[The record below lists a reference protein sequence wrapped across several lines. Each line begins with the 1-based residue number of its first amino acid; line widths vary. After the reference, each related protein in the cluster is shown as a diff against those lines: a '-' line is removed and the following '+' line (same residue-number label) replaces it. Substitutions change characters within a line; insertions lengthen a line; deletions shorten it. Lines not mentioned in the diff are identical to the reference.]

1 MSTYSQA
8 DGPPCILMY
17 QRMLDIL
24 WSCVSVTLGQH
35 VPSFSPVPVV
45 LVPAP
50 PALRRLRGRLGA
62 GQRLALLQRRD
73 RPLPSR
79 QARRHP
85 EAGALFS

>member
-1 MSTYSQA
+1 MQSIYIFVDLA
-8 DGPPCILMY
+8 DKC
-17 QRMLDIL
+17 
-24 WSCVSVTLGQH
+24 
-35 VPSFSPVPVV
+35 SFSPVPVV

-50 PALRRLRGRLGA
+50 PALRRLRGWLGA

-85 EAGALFS
+85 DRGRGVIQCHCDI